1 MACNPR
7 YAHGY
12 RPENKRRTKHIARTL
27 NPEWHQT
34 LVFQDV
40 ARGELQNKVLEL
52 TVWDYDRFK
61 ANDFLGELILELSG
75 EDQVKLAVESGLR
88 LYAQQEQVNRT
99 VRLLSSQG
107 YVCMHNKSKST
118 ELSGCCR
125 VRVGFVR

>member
-1 MACNPR
+1 MASSVVC
-7 YAHGY
+7 

-61 ANDFLGELILELSG
+61 TNDFLGELVLELSG
-75 EDQVKLAVESGLR
+75 ETAG
-88 LYAQQEQVNRT
+88 T
-99 VRLLSSQG
+99 
-107 YVCMHNKSKST
+107 
-118 ELSGCCR
+118 
-125 VRVGFVR
+125 GFW

>member
-1 MACNPR
+1 MEVVYGCTQ
-7 YAHGY
+7 HGC

-75 EDQVKLAVESGLR
+75 EDQV
-88 LYAQQEQVNRT
+88 
-99 VRLLSSQG
+99 
-107 YVCMHNKSKST
+107 
-118 ELSGCCR
+118 
-125 VRVGFVR
+125 